1 MMATPALATTGTR
14 LAAKV
19 RAARDTLGHAACEDL
34 AYPIRFIHDQFD
46 YLADSLEALP
56 DGTVAIGAD
65 SPVAAILGPSNSEGA
80 MLLYVAAL
88 ARSQGFRVMLHI
100 SHGNPRIRAGFAELL
115 VDEAWIMLTDGRSKS
130 FLDAALAD
138 PEVRFIQ
145 VFADDS
151 WIEAYE
157 PAVRA
162 SGKTVAFEG
171 PGKDPFIVLAG
182 ADIDAAVA
190 AALESG
196 LFAGG
201 AACMSPERY
210 YVHVDIADEFV
221 ERLARRLEQIVP
233 RCPTQ
238 PDAEL
243 GYIYSARAV
252 GRMRRQ
258 LAEAIERGAVRHT
271 GGEIST
277 VAFLGRK
284 LFACGPVVLTGVPG
298 DCSLAMDETFGPVFP
313 VWPFR
318 THEEAC
324 SLANATPYGLTATV
338 FGPDGDAE
346 HLAALLRRTHGL
358 VYVNTSM
365 VQGFLP
371 EHWGSGG
378 FGRSGW
384 LWETSADGQFIRRN
398 GPRPLAGELARA
410 RERWAQ

>member
-1 MMATPALATTGTR
+1 MKTTSPWASDGTR

-19 RAARDTLGHAACEDL
+19 RAARDMLSRAACDDL
-34 AYPIRFIHDQFD
+34 AYPIRFINDQFD
-46 YLADSLEALP
+46 YVADSLEALP
-56 DGTVAIGAD
+56 DGTVAVEAD
-65 SPVAAILGPSNSEGA
+65 SPITAILGPSNSEGA
-80 MLLYVAAL
+80 MLLYIAAL
-88 ARSQGFRVMLHI
+88 ARSKGFRVALHI
-100 SHGNPRIRAGFAELL
+100 SRGNRRILATFAELL
-115 VDEAWIMLTDGRSKS
+115 AHESWIMLTDGRSKD
-130 FLDAALAD
+130 FLDAVLAD

-182 ADIDAAVA
+182 ADIAAAVA

-210 YVHVDIADEFV
+210 YVHDDIADAFV
-221 ERLARRLEQIVP
+221 EHLARRLEGIVP
-233 RCPTQ
+233 RCPTE
-238 PDAEL
+238 PAAEL
-243 GYIYSARAV
+243 GYIYSTRAV

-258 LAEAIERGAVRHT
+258 VADAIDRGAVRHT
-271 GGEIST
+271 GGEITT
-277 VAFLGRK
+277 VSFDGRNF
-284 LFACGPVVLTGVPG
+284 FACAPMLLTEVPV
-298 DCSLAMDETFGPVFP
+298 DCSLAMEETFGPIFP
-313 VWPFR
+313 VWRFGSL
-318 THEEAC
+318 EEAR

-338 FGPDGDAE
+338 FGPDAE
-346 HLAALLRRTHGL
+346 AERLAGQLRRTHGL

-365 VQGFLP
+365 VQGFRP

-378 FGRSGW
+378 FARSGW
-384 LWETSADGQFIRRN
+384 LWETSADGQFTRRD

-410 RERWAQ
+410 RERSAQ